1 MEKFNQQL
9 YRDDL
14 AKEIK
19 EVRQGDPEKAREILG
34 EAKETEAYKSAES
47 KYRMLREW
55 DQEAQKRFEENATVI
70 DQMNAEAAQPGNSFE
85 IDSSDKIESFVE
97 VLNEQKKYRCSID
110 YYRTDYP
117 GEVTYQQEF
126 YHKNR
131 LLFEKL
137 GFPQEERKIK
147 EVEEIKDILDSHIL
161 IPHDVFPRIEFLA
174 VFGLSGELMNDLK
187 SAVIKSGN
195 ANILRKLLE
204 EFPIS
209 FSQEELNAALKSAS
223 DKNSLFDITKIIE
236 MTGENNVDPVFVDQR
251 ESLLQKTREK
261 FVENRKSIEQGV
273 ENRDFLLH
281 FSGNSNLDSILE
293 HGILSNLDQLDR
305 FGKSRSGQGNDLQ
318 RLTGRLECVSV
329 YDVFKGANLGEK
341 DLQLALEM
349 QQQIESRVDEFLR
362 DKYEYNPR
370 RIFDFV
376 NPLLQRFIN
385 GRETPVSFYGKAAD
399 AEAFKEKYSETVS
412 IFDTSEERIDPSEKN
427 PDGGYYSL
435 EINYTYD
442 KTTISYYNNNTDSK
456 QFTESFFKEWTT
468 DKQELMS
475 FIKKLMKE
483 TYIESNKDKE
493 NKKDNIKNF
502 EFQLKSWIIR
512 DNKSAFIINPTM
524 ERTFVNSLYVGES
537 MVEGSVSSDKILG
550 AFVNNAH
557 LERVCYNEGMV
568 VIDYKKKEEL
578 SDEQRA
584 NILFETPNG
593 AIIIK
598 DLYK

>member
-19 EVRQGDPEKAREILG
+19 EVRQDDPEKAREILG
-34 EAKETEAYKSAES
+34 EAKKTEVYKNAET
-47 KYRMLREW
+47 KYRILWEW
-55 DQEAQKRFEENATVI
+55 DHDAQKRLEENAAVI

-97 VLNEQKKYRCSID
+97 VLNKQKKYRCSID
-110 YYRTDYP
+110 YYNTDYP

-137 GFPQEERKIK
+137 GFPQENRKVN
-147 EVEEIKDILDSHIL
+147 EVKEIKDILDSNIL

-174 VFGLSGELMNDLK
+174 VFGLSGELMNNLK

-195 ANILRKLLE
+195 ANVLRKLLE

-209 FSQEELNAALKSAS
+209 FSQEELSASLKSAS
-223 DKNSLFDITKIIE
+223 TKNSLFDMTKIIE
-236 MTGENNVDPVFVDQR
+236 MIGEDNVDPVFVDQR

-261 FVENRKSIEQGV
+261 FVENRKNIEQGV

-281 FSGNSNLDSILE
+281 FSRNSNLDSILE

-305 FGKSRSGQGNDLQ
+305 FGKSSPGEGNDLQ
-318 RLTGRLECVSV
+318 RMTGRFECVSV
-329 YDVFKGANLGEK
+329 YDVFKGANTGEK
-341 DLQLALEM
+341 DSQLALEM
-349 QQQIESRVDEFLR
+349 KQQIKSRVDEFLR

-370 RIFDFV
+370 RIFDFG
-376 NPLLQRFIN
+376 NPELQRFIN

-399 AEAFKEKYSETVS
+399 AVAFREKYSETVS
-412 IFDTSEERIDPSEKN
+412 ISDMHEECIDPNEKN

-435 EINYTYD
+435 
-442 KTTISYYNNNTDSK
+442 TISRTYNETRILYYYNNTGNK

-468 DKQELMS
+468 DKQELMN

-493 NKKDNIKNF
+493 NKKDNIENF
-502 EFQLKSWIIR
+502 ESELKDRIVEY
-512 DNKSAFIINPTM
+512 KLSAFIINPTM
-524 ERTFVNSLYVGES
+524 ERTFVNSFYLGES
-537 MVEGSVSSDKILG
+537 MVEGNVSPDKVLG

-568 VIDYKKKEEL
+568 VIDYKEKEEL
-578 SDEQRA
+578 NDEQRA

-598 DLYK
+598 DLYQ